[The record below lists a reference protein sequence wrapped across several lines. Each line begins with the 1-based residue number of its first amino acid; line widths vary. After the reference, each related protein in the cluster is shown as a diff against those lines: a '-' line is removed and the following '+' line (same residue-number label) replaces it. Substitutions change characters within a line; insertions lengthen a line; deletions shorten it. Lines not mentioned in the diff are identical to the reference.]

1 MSQEEESLS
10 IFEEEGRNENRPR
23 QNHQWLHP
31 LKTAARNTHIE
42 PGYTP
47 FTANTSV
54 RLVLVKEFNILKF
67 TQHLINSSRWWARAP
82 GKAQRLLKV
91 FVYTQI

>member
-42 PGYTP
+42 PGKWQEILSLP
-47 FTANTSV
+47 GNLSQ
-54 RLVLVKEFNILKF
+54 KEKN
-67 TQHLINSSRWWARAP
+67 HH
-82 GKAQRLLKV
+82 GK
-91 FVYTQI
+91 